1 MSTDGDAQTTPGPES
16 PEAIRA
22 DIEETR
28 AELGDTVEA
37 LAAKTD
43 VKGRAEDRVEGI
55 KQDARAKAEQVK
67 EKVTS
72 VTPETARESGGQVVA
87 KARANPLPL
96 AGAAVVVLAFVI
108 GRRSARP

>member
-1 MSTDGDAQTTPGPES
+1 MTKPENVEPDS

-28 AELGDTVEA
+28 EELGDTVEA

-43 VKGRAEDRVEGI
+43 VKARAEDKLDGV
-55 KQDARAKAEQVK
+55 KQDARTKVDQVK

-72 VTPETARESGGQVVA
+72 VTPESARQGGGQVVA
-87 KARANPLPL
+87 KAKANPLPL
-96 AGAAVVVLAFVI
+96 AGAAALVLAFVI